1 MISSTLTSLEYR
13 LDSNNRREQMP
24 ERLTFKLLPR
34 DQHSG
39 YDWLNID
46 CGAARVGKV
55 RGLINGRTLTIHSIN
70 IFPEFEGHGYG
81 RKTIE
86 MFKESFDAIIADRVR
101 YTAIGFWVKM
111 GFTDAGD
118 GSYVYQKK

>member
-1 MISSTLTSLEYR
+1 MR
-13 LDSNNRREQMP
+13 

-34 DQHSG
+34 DQRSD
-39 YDWLNID
+39 YDWLNIE
-46 CGAARVGKV
+46 CGATRVGKV
-55 RGLINGRTLTIHSIN
+55 RGLTNGRTLTIHSIN

-81 RKTIE
+81 KKTIE

-118 GSYVYQKK
+118 GSYVHHKK